1 MQRPSNQSH
10 CFVSARWHSTDGII
24 VITTDCQVLLLS
36 NFSLDALAHCLSIS
50 DTSSLLSLRNRI
62 QITFYSF
69 SSYFSSI
76 TCMVPV
82 LFCFYSHGQES
93 ADTLLLGGIGETALI
108 RVTFQ
113 PNRKILRNCVPS
125 SSLHSSG
132 IRSIRSEFMYIS
144 VVTMEGNVF
153 LLHGG
158 SFFPVSFSLSS
169 DIESTLF
176 LPPPNPLF
184 LVIQRTESSRQ
195 LCTAS
200 LSFGSFSLHPA
211 VFSSPEMELI
221 LGGKKPL
228 LVTAKPNL
236 HSKTFRLFSLQVASW
251 REQYLGLLF
260 SRQFAAARSL
270 ARRFHLDETPIIRGE
285 IEAAMAHW
293 IPANNWL
300 TAPSAPC
307 DAVFAAL
314 APKSPHNCVCG
325 CERSFGVGGNFGGI
339 FGVCGGKTAG

>member
-132 IRSIRSEFMYIS
+132 NSFHS
-144 VVTMEGNVF
+144 VRIHVHF
-153 LLHGG
+153 CSHHGG
-158 SFFPVSFSLSS
+158 KCVSSSWREFLPGFIFPLIGHRIDPLFATSKPTIFGHPANRIFPPTLHRFVVVRIVFPPSCRFFLSRNGADFGREETAPRYRQTESPLEDVSTVFPPSGELAGTVFGASFFPPIRSRSFIGPSFPSRRNSHYPRRNRGGDGSL
-169 DIESTLF
+169 D
-176 LPPPNPLF
+176 
-184 LVIQRTESSRQ
+184 SRQ
-195 LCTAS
+195 
-200 LSFGSFSLHPA
+200 
-211 VFSSPEMELI
+211 
-221 LGGKKPL
+221 
-228 LVTAKPNL
+228 
-236 HSKTFRLFSLQVASW
+236 Q
-251 REQYLGLLF
+251 
-260 SRQFAAARSL
+260 L
-270 ARRFHLDETPIIRGE
+270 AHCAIC
-285 IEAAMAHW
+285 AM
-293 IPANNWL
+293 
-300 TAPSAPC
+300 
-307 DAVFAAL
+307 
-314 APKSPHNCVCG
+314 
-325 CERSFGVGGNFGGI
+325 
-339 FGVCGGKTAG
+339 